1 MEKIAA
7 GNLDLVRWI
16 DLPSHADSRGVLT
29 AIEGGKDLPFDIK
42 RAYLVHHIVAE
53 RGGHAHRATEQIVI
67 AAAGSF
73 EMSLTNGRESKTFLL
88 DSPTRGL
95 FLSPMLFIRMQSFAP
110 GTCALVL
117 ASTHYDG
124 AKSIR
129 SWQEYVDAI
138 TQS

>member
-1 MEKIAA
+1 MEKVAA

-16 DLPSHADSRGVLT
+16 DLPSHADPRGVLT

-42 RAYLVHHIVAE
+42 RAYLVHHIVAD

-73 EMSLTNGRESKTFLL
+73 EMNLSNGRESRTFLL

-95 FLSPMLFIRMQSFAP
+95 FLSPMLFISMQSFAP

-124 AKSIR
+124 TKSIR
-129 SWQEYVDAI
+129 SWEEYLAAI
-138 TQS
+138 NPS